1 MLQGCGH
8 RHGSG
13 EFIWQL
19 RRQGGVIALLEQDLD
34 FDDRSKFMSQ
44 LANDTLNKLSV
55 LNGVKFEY
63 SYRNIRTHGFAGQ
76 KNIMVVTM
84 ATDILVRSYPKDDQ
98 DDVFEELMGMKHED
112 VTEMC
117 RKFLTDNDYLL
128 FIDEMESHEEWDL
141 IKRQLLCES
150 TRACIVVLTKD
161 NNVATYCVDHKEYRL
176 LNLRDLMIKVCTHV
190 YYV

>member
-1 MLQGCGH
+1 M
-8 RHGSG
+8 
-13 EFIWQL
+13 
-19 RRQGGVIALLEQDLD
+19 LEQDLD